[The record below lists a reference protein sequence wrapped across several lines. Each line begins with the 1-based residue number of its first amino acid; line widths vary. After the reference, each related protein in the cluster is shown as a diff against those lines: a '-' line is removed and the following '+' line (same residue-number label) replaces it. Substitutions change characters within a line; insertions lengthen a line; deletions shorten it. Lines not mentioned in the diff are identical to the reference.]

1 MIKVSPSIL
10 SADFV
15 NLERDIRRVSDA
27 DYLHVDVM
35 DGAFVPNLTIG
46 VPVVQSIRRCTDM
59 FLDVHL
65 MIEKPVRYI
74 ESFAKAG
81 ADLLSI
87 HLEADHPTRIAQ
99 ALEIM
104 TYLDT
109 LPVIYDCYQ
118 DNWGWMT
125 RSMQENA
132 AAFVPFDYA
141 LRMVRS
147 LRTPVE
153 ELKAYLRGQNRG
165 VQKLQLFTPDDA
177 LRGRLLKD
185 LTEQFDSLSVSTSMP
200 CNIEINDAHAN
211 KGEAIAAL
219 AAYLDLPMAQTMAI
233 GDGLNDRSMIKMAGT
248 GVAMAN
254 ACPEILALADEVTA
268 SCDEDGAAL
277 AIERHC
283 VPGKANHG

>member
-1 MIKVSPSIL
+1 MNAVKLLALDLDGTLLNSQKELTPRTCDALYTAAEAGVEIVPTTGRFFTGMPEVVQKLPFLHYAITINGAQVY
-10 SADFV
+10 
-15 NLERDIRRVSDA
+15 DIRKEKAVSA
-27 DYLHVDVM
+27 
-35 DGAFVPNLTIG
+35 AEIP
-46 VPVVQSIRRCTDM
+46 
-59 FLDVHL
+59 
-65 MIEKPVRYI
+65 
-74 ESFAKAG
+74 
-81 ADLLSI
+81 
-87 HLEADHPTRIAQ
+87 LET
-99 ALEIM
+99 ALQVLE
-104 TYLDT
+104 YLDGF
-109 LPVIYDCYQ
+109 PVIYDCYQ

-211 KGEAIAAL
+211 KGEAIASL
-219 AAYLDLPMAQTMAI
+219 VAYLGLPMAATMAI
-233 GDGLNDRSMIKMAGT
+233 GDGLNDTSMIKMAGR

-254 ACPEILALADEVTA
+254 ACPEILAIADEVTA

-283 VPGKANHG
+283 IPGKA